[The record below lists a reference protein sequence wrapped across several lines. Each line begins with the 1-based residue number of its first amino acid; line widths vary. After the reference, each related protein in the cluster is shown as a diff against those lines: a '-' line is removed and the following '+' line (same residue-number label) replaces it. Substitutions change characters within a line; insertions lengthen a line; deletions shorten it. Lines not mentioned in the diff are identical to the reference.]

1 MALNQQQPF
10 YNPIIP
16 FTGSI
21 HGGLQEGKSISI
33 SGRVMPRA
41 DRFHVNLQC
50 GSGPKADIALHLNP
64 RYDTTPGYVVTNSFQ
79 AGSWG
84 SEERKPN
91 SPFPAGC
98 TFSLSITLSRDSY
111 QLNINGSHFM
121 EYRHRI
127 PFHRV
132 DTIVVAGKV
141 EISSIAF
148 QIPMP
153 AFVAQPV
160 FGAHVAFPTNAAF
173 PSYPAAPPQFGFP
186 SQPGYPSAMPAVPYK
201 SPIGGGLT
209 SGRTITIKGK
219 VLPNATRFS
228 VNLSYPSGIAL
239 HYNPR
244 LDENVVVRNTKQG
257 EQWGPEERGGGMP
270 FHRGKPFL
278 LTIGCEKQSFRIL
291 NNGMLAHDFKHRFT
305 HLQRIDTLEINGDVS
320 LTSVQL

>member
-148 QIPMP
+148 QIPM
-153 AFVAQPV
+153 
-160 FGAHVAFPTNAAF
+160 
-173 PSYPAAPPQFGFP
+173 
-186 SQPGYPSAMPAVPYK
+186 AVPYK